1 MSEVSKIIKVINVA
15 KDMQVNVK
23 EIIKKYDYLAKLNHY
38 CILPLKVVYNDNE
51 CIKIEQEQLVCSLNE
66 MLSNFDSYK
75 KVLHLLKSICEGITC
90 LNACGM
96 FHGNLKPNNIL
107 CSKNGKYL
115 LTDYGVN
122 VVRATDIPRKNYL
135 SPEMLFG
142 LEVTNST
149 DIWSLGCILY
159 NVLYKTDIFDINN
172 LSLEHFSVNT
182 VFSHN
187 NFFNNVIKGCLK
199 VNCRERINVNDLLSI
214 INKYIDGEKSL
225 SESNCLYL
233 LLTKGIY
240 PEIEN
245 FTISYGIIFYI

>member
-1 MSEVSKIIKVINVA
+1 MSEVSKIIKVIKVA
-15 KDMQVNVK
+15 KDMQVNAK
-23 EIIKKYDYLAKLNHY
+23 EIIKKYEYLAKLNHY
-38 CILPLKVVYNDNE
+38 CILPLKVVYSDNE

-75 KVLHLLKSICEGITC
+75 KVLHLLKSICEGIKC
-90 LNACGM
+90 FNACGM

-107 CSKNGKYL
+107 CNKKGIFLIN
-115 LTDYGVN
+115 DYYIN
-122 VVRATDIPRKNYL
+122 SVRAIDIPRKNYL

-172 LSLEHFSVNT
+172 LSLENFSMNI

-187 NFFNNVIKGCLK
+187 DYFNNVIKGCLK
-199 VNCRERINVNDLLSI
+199 VNCRERVNINDLLLI

-225 SESNCLYL
+225 SESNLLYL

-245 FTISYGIIFYI
+245 FNVSYGIIFYI